1 MHPVAIIDLGG
12 NTVRLSIYTVE
23 STTVFDNLLNKKETV
38 GLAGYI
44 ENGSMSEAGIIRA
57 ISTLNRFKS
66 ICEGF
71 NIHDVHVLATAPL
84 RNIDNTNECID
95 RIKAHTGF
103 DVDLLSGE
111 AEATLDFNGAML
123 VSDINDGLLIDI
135 GGGSTELVC
144 FKDRSILQAISLPI
158 GSLSGYTKFFKTL
171 TPGKKQIKA
180 LKSHVKDLLSVADFI
195 KTQHT
200 ANAVGVGGSIRAA
213 NKCFKRANNLN
224 DNLVLTTKQID
235 DLYKMIKTMDDGGL
249 NLVLKAAPDRIH
261 TIISGMTILTTVLD
275 TFDVQN
281 LTISSYGVREGYLN
295 QWLNHQ
301 EQHHAA

>member
-1 MHPVAIIDLGG
+1 MHPVAIIDLGS

-23 STTVFDNLLNKKETV
+23 STTTFDNLLNKKETV

-71 NIHDVHVLATAPL
+71 NITDIHVFATAPL

-95 RIKAHTGF
+95 RIKTHTGF

-111 AEATLDFNGAML
+111 QEAILDFNGAML
-123 VSDINDGLLIDI
+123 VTDISDGLLIDI

-144 FKDRSILQAISLPI
+144 FKDRNILQAISLPI
-158 GSLSGYTKFFKTL
+158 GSLSGYTKCFKTL
-171 TPGKKQIKA
+171 TPSKKQIKA
-180 LKSHVKDLLSVADFI
+180 LKAHVNDLLSVADFI

-200 ANAVGVGGSIRAA
+200 ANAIGVGGSIRAA
-213 NKCFKRANNLN
+213 NKCFKRENGLN
-224 DNLVLTTKQID
+224 DNLVLTTKQIK
-235 DLYKMIKTMDDGGL
+235 DLYKQIKTMDDGGL

-261 TIISGMTILTTVLD
+261 TIISGMTILTTILD
-275 TFDVQN
+275 HFDVSN
-281 LTISSYGVREGYLN
+281 LTVSSYGVREGYLN

-301 EQHHAA
+301 EDPYAA